1 MLDLIFS
8 LVLQAVEMD
17 EFPEL
22 LPFFLFLMNICM
34 GIFGCLF
41 SSSSLFYLLNLIF
54 NVFFN

>member
-1 MLDLIFS
+1 
-8 LVLQAVEMD
+8 MD

-41 SSSSLFYLLNLIF
+41 SSFSLICLLNLIF
-54 NVFFN
+54 NVSLIEV